1 MVKLWLVGSTD
12 VRFRLPLLNAL
23 RERGYDAGAVGSESE
38 TAFAGTG
45 IPYWRFSL
53 NRCAG
58 PPPPQGSR
66 FFRTPTTA
74 HPSGVTA
81 WCDRVATRW
90 SWDRGSTSRP
100 CRWTER
106 RWAGSGAS

>member
-23 RERGYDAGAVGSESE
+23 RERGFDAGAVGSESE

-53 NRCAG
+53 NRWVS
-58 PPPPQGSR
+58 PWSDLRSR
-66 FFRTPTTA
+66 RQLYVLFRVHRADIVHAFDNKPETLEPLA
-74 HPSGVTA
+74 ARCEKDHS
-81 WCDRVATRW
+81 TR
-90 SWDRGSTSRP
+90 
-100 CRWTER
+100 
-106 RWAGSGAS
+106 AYINV